1 MTAQSWARRHTEP
14 APPTRELLLCAL
26 LAALAALAI
35 APLAGQ
41 ALVLLAL
48 TGEPGWPADPIRG
61 LVELAHGRPG
71 AGLPNRLAEQ
81 LPAPAVTLT
90 VCLLTEAATLTL
102 LVLATRQ
109 ALRRSGHL
117 GVRGLADPR
126 EATRALGVHALR
138 RRGPVIRPDLRR
150 GRQRRTRTR
159 TRRRSQRWNQS
170 S

>member
-1 MTAQSWARRHTEP
+1 MTGQSWARRHTEP
-14 APPTRELLLCAL
+14 APPTRELVLCAL
-26 LAALAALAI
+26 LAALAALAV
-35 APLAGQ
+35 APMVGQ

-48 TGEPGWPADPIRG
+48 VGEPGWPANPVRG

-71 AGLPNRLAEQ
+71 VGLPNRLAEQ

-90 VCLLTEAATLTL
+90 VCVLTEAATLTL
-102 LVLATRQ
+102 LVLAARQ

-150 GRQRRTRTR
+150 RQRPRS
-159 TRRRSQRWNQS
+159 RRPSGRGSQGGNRPS
-170 S
+170 